1 MCNPKQMLFCRKI
14 GLLCWLLL
22 FSLQLTARDRGKK
35 SPTEQDMVSN
45 IVSCLK
51 AKDPYAYTK
60 LFPPSD
66 SMALWIVQSADQQ
79 SKLYAEMLN
88 QLQHPEIGM
97 HADSMIDALAQKGF
111 DSVITKGEN
120 MGLHWNAIVQ
130 VRYELVK
137 MKETRDAVYEKIA
150 PTRFLGFIFFRDMLT
165 RKTYGVSVNDIM
177 QIRGEWYGGQIKGLF
192 LASTTDEYLA
202 ALKKKKKKNADS
214 LKTAAATDSAEAQT
228 PGKHKLIVARK
239 FYAGM
244 FDNQIPVQ
252 LYIRYLKGN
261 CPEITCIWEAFY
273 KFGDQDDY
281 IKLDVSKN
289 ADGKWIFTENPPQ
302 GIMELTLD
310 KDKYTGT
317 WISSDNQTGYDVKLS
332 EIPATPKKIERM
344 DEVFEKELFSK

>member
-1 MCNPKQMLFCRKI
+1 MLFSRKI
-14 GLLCWLLL
+14 NLLFWLLL
-22 FSLQLTARDRGKK
+22 FSLPVMAREHGKK
-35 SPTEQDMVSN
+35 SPTEQDMVSE
-45 IVSCLK
+45 IVSCLR
-51 AKDPYAYTK
+51 AKDGYAYIK

-66 SMALWIVQSADQQ
+66 SMASWIVQSADQQ
-79 SKLYAEMLN
+79 SKLYAEMVN
-88 QLQHPEIGM
+88 QLQNPEIGM
-97 HADSMIDALAQKGF
+97 HTDSMIDALAKGSF

-120 MGLHWNAIVQ
+120 MGIHWSAIVQ
-130 VRYELVK
+130 VRYELIK
-137 MKETRDAVYEKIA
+137 MKETRDRVYEKVA

-177 QIRGEWYGGQIKGLF
+177 QIRGDWYGGQIKGLF

-202 ALKKKKKKNADS
+202 ALKKKKKKNTDS
-214 LKTAAATDSAEAQT
+214 LKTAAATESADAPTTGPQKIIVER
-228 PGKHKLIVARK
+228 KL
-239 FYAGM
+239 YSGM

-261 CPEITCIWEAFY
+261 CPEVTCIWEAFY

-289 ADGKWIFTENPPQ
+289 PDGKWVFTENPAQ
-302 GIMELTLD
+302 GSMELTLD

-317 WISSDNQTGYDVKLS
+317 WLSSDNQTGYDVKLT